1 MPSPEHGAST
11 MIRSKY
17 ASNTFASDCGLSFV
31 TIAFRMKFCTRCC
44 GGFIQAAA
52 ENRGKTVAF
61 VVHGGTIM
69 AIAERFAFPKKGF
82 YDYQV
87 KNGGGYTA
95 ELDHGKITITS
106 EF

>member
-1 MPSPEHGAST
+1 
-11 MIRSKY
+11 
-17 ASNTFASDCGLSFV
+17 
-31 TIAFRMKFCTRCC
+31 
-44 GGFIQAAA
+44 
-52 ENRGKTVAF
+52 
-61 VVHGGTIM
+61 M

-87 KNGGGYTA
+87 KNGSGYTA

>member
-1 MPSPEHGAST
+1 
-11 MIRSKY
+11 
-17 ASNTFASDCGLSFV
+17 
-31 TIAFRMKFCTRCC
+31 
-44 GGFIQAAA
+44 
-52 ENRGKTVAF
+52 
-61 VVHGGTIM
+61 M